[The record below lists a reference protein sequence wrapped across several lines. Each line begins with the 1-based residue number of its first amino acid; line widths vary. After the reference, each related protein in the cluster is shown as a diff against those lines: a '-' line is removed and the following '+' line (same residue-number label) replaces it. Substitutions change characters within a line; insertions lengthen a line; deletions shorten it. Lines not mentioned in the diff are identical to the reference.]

1 MENEN
6 KAFASGKHLALY
18 FALTLPI
25 AWVFWIPMILINKGI
40 WSLPVNV
47 PTFVWSTLG
56 SISPLVAIG
65 ILQRVSHKKVSLKR
79 IFKNIRLREWR
90 SSRVLA
96 SPFIIVGIYLVMI
109 LIYFGVET
117 LRGGDPGP
125 VHLFKPEVFETLH
138 WWILLV
144 IPLHFTVALITSPLF
159 EEPGWRGF
167 AFENLRFYVQRDIA
181 SLIVGSYWWLW
192 HQGMNIAFNL
202 EPTLYGYFSMV
213 LDSFAIDALYTL
225 SKRNILAAMMAHQAM
240 GTLFMFFL
248 PLPTL
253 WYLIIV
259 KLALVMTLRLQIR
272 HV

>member
-6 KAFASGKHLALY
+6 KAFASGKHLAVF

-25 AWVFWIPMILINKGI
+25 AWLFWIPMILINKGMLT
-40 WSLPVNV
+40 LPVHV
-47 PTFVWSTLG
+47 PNLVWSTLG
-56 SISPLVAIG
+56 SISPLVAICV
-65 ILQRVSHKKVSLKR
+65 LQRITHGNISLKR
-79 IFKNIRLREWR
+79 IIKNIRLREWR

-96 SPFIIVGIYLVMI
+96 SPFIVVGIYLVIM

-125 VHLFKPEVFETLH
+125 VRLFSPEVFETLH
-138 WWILLV
+138 WWILPV
-144 IPLHFTVALITSPLF
+144 IPLHFTVALVTSPLF

-167 AFENLRFYVQRDIA
+167 AFENLRFYLPRDIA

-192 HQGMNIAFNL
+192 HQGMNISFNID
-202 EPTLYGYFSMV
+202 PTPYGYLSMV
-213 LDSFAIDALYTL
+213 LDSFVIDALYTL
-225 SKRNILAAMMAHQAM
+225 SRRNILAAMMAHQAM
-240 GTLFMFFL
+240 GTLFIFFM
-248 PLPTL
+248 PVPTL
-253 WYLIIV
+253 WYLLLV